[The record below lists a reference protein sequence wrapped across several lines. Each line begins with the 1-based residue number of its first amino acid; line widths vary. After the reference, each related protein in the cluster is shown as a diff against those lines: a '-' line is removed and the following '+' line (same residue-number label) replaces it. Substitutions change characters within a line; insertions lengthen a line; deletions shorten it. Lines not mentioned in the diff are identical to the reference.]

1 MRLYFLLFA
10 TFFLHSAVQAQSSSY
25 KIEVE
30 IANMPDT
37 TLLLGNYYGES
48 TYAKDTCAFRAGKG
62 VFEGDKPLP
71 KGVYFLILG
80 KTKLFD
86 LVVGTDQTFLLKT
99 DNKDYL
105 ASMQVEGDEDNSLFF
120 KNVNYT
126 IQKNK
131 EAAPHIAIL
140 QDSTASEV
148 AVQEARAAM
157 KQINQEVDSV
167 QKAYIQS
174 APQTLTAQYIRAS
187 QALSIPESAKK
198 ADGSVDNA
206 KAFAHYKVHFFD
218 AMDLSNDA
226 FLRFPR
232 PIYTEKIAEYLDRM
246 VVQQPDSI
254 FKYASWIIEQA
265 KPNTETYKY
274 ATWNILLKYQNPDIM
289 GLDEVFVRLFD
300 TYFASGEMDFWA
312 NAQLIKNLKEQAD
325 RYRKSLIGQ
334 KGANLIMQDQNF
346 SPKSLYDIKKK
357 YTVLYIFDPDCG
369 HCKKET
375 PKLVEFYNQNSK
387 TLNVEVYAVS
397 ADTSM
402 VKMKDYIRDMKMP
415 WITVNGPRTYVGP
428 YSDLYD
434 APVTP
439 MIYVLDENKIIIGKK
454 LPADKLAD
462 FLTRYEKMLAL
473 RKEEEKSAH

>member
-1 MRLYFLLFA
+1 MRLFLFA
-10 TFFLHSAVQAQSSSY
+10 TLFFHLAVQAQSGGY

-30 IANMPDT
+30 IANLPDT

-48 TYAKDTCAFRAGKG
+48 TYAKDTCVFQKGKG
-62 VFEGDKPLP
+62 VFEGGNTLP
-71 KGVYFLILG
+71 QGVYFLILG

-86 LVVGTDQTFLLKT
+86 FVVGTDQDFLLKT
-99 DNKDYL
+99 DANNYL
-105 ASMQVEGDEDNSLFF
+105 ASMQVKDDEDNQLFF
-120 KNVNYT
+120 QNVNYT
-126 IQKNK
+126 VQKNK
-131 EAAPHIAIL
+131 EAAPHIAVL
-140 QDSTASEV
+140 QDSTASE
-148 AVQEARAAM
+148 ASIQEARAAM

-167 QKAYIQS
+167 QNAYIQS
-174 APQTLTAQYIRAS
+174 APHTLTAKYIRAS
-187 QALSIPESAKK
+187 QALHIPENAKK
-198 ADGSVDNA
+198 EDGSIDNA
-206 KAFAHYKVHFFD
+206 KAFAHYKIHFFD

-232 PIYTEKIAEYLDRM
+232 PIYTEKIGEYLDRL

-265 KPNTETYKY
+265 KPNAETYKY

-300 TYFASGEMDFWA
+300 TYFATGEMDFWA
-312 NAQLIKNLKEQAD
+312 NAQLVKNLKEQAD

-357 YTVLYIFDPDCG
+357 YTILYIFDPDCG

-375 PKLVEFYNQNSK
+375 PKLVEFYQQHAKS
-387 TLNVEVYAVS
+387 LDVEVYAVS

-428 YSDLYD
+428 YADLYD

-439 MIYVLDENKIIIGKK
+439 MVYVLDENKIIIGKK
-454 LPADKLAD
+454 LAAAQLAD
-462 FLTRYEKMLAL
+462 FITRYEKMLVL
-473 RKEEEKSAH
+473 RKEEENTAH